1 MPTIIIE
8 TLIDA
13 PVKCCFDLARN
24 IDLHCQTT
32 SKTKERAVAGVTSGL
47 IEAGQSVTF
56 EAVHF
61 GVRQRL
67 TSQIV
72 EFERPRLFVDEMTKG
87 VFASMR
93 HVHEFEMRDKST
105 LMRDTVTWKSPLG
118 ILGVIADVLFLKRYM
133 TKFIIERGL
142 ALKQVAENAA
152 EV

>member
-8 TLIDA
+8 TFINA
-13 PVKCCFDLARN
+13 PAERCFDLARD
-24 IDLHCQTT
+24 IGLHCQTT

-47 IEAGQSVTF
+47 IELGQSVTF

-72 EFERPRLFVDEMTKG
+72 EYDRSKLFVDEMTKG
-87 VFASMR
+87 IFASMC
-93 HVHEFEMRDKST
+93 HVHEFETQDKST

-118 ILGVIADVLFLKRYM
+118 IWGIIADALFLKRYM
-133 TKFIIERGL
+133 AKFISERGVS
-142 ALKQVAENAA
+142 LKDIAEN
-152 EV
+152 EKQ